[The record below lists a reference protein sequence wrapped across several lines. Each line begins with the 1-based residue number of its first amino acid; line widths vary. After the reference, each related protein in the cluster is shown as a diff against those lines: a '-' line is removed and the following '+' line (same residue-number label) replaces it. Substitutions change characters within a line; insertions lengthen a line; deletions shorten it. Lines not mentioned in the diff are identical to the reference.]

1 MPSVGRSQHYKN
13 STAVTKRSRFRS
25 ATERAAH
32 RLRGGFAGRRI
43 EGSFRAGS
51 LNISKRFRI
60 AHVTGQENK
69 VRWYRETF
77 ALLHT
82 YAEGRFFRPVNH
94 EEIKGDTPMAKELAK
109 TYDPQSIES
118 RLYQKWLDK
127 KYFAAHVDRSKKPF
141 TIVMPPP
148 NITGQPA
155 YGTRTR
161 QHPAGYSYP
170 LEAYAGL

>member
-1 MPSVGRSQHYKN
+1 MNMILVGLVLFRDMPFTLLVNVLVDWITKSVRMIRLKINLIMKPLDKPARAFYSSNIRAHPAGRSQHNKN

-82 YAEGRFFRPVNH
+82 YAEGRFF
-94 EEIKGDTPMAKELAK
+94 
-109 TYDPQSIES
+109 DP
-118 RLYQKWLDK
+118 
-127 KYFAAHVDRSKKPF
+127 
-141 TIVMPPP
+141 
-148 NITGQPA
+148 
-155 YGTRTR
+155 
-161 QHPAGYSYP
+161 
-170 LEAYAGL
+170 

>member
-13 STAVTKRSRFRS
+13 STAETKRSRFRS

-82 YAEGRFFRPVNH
+82 YAEGRFFDPRTTKKLKETHQWQRNWQRPMIPKALSPDSTRN
-94 EEIKGDTPMAKELAK
+94 GWTRN
-109 TYDPQSIES
+109 TS
-118 RLYQKWLDK
+118 RL
-127 KYFAAHVDRSKKPF
+127 
-141 TIVMPPP
+141 T
-148 NITGQPA
+148 
-155 YGTRTR
+155 
-161 QHPAGYSYP
+161 
-170 LEAYAGL
+170 

>member
-1 MPSVGRSQHYKN
+1 MQIKN
-13 STAVTKRSRFRS
+13 AARNPLTNPRGHFIVVTLERISRENYAFPGPLSTLQESTAGTKRSTFRS

-82 YAEGRFFRPVNH
+82 YAEGRFFDPRTTKKLKETHQWQRNWQRRCARQRP
-94 EEIKGDTPMAKELAK
+94 
-109 TYDPQSIES
+109 S
-118 RLYQKWLDK
+118 
-127 KYFAAHVDRSKKPF
+127 
-141 TIVMPPP
+141 
-148 NITGQPA
+148 
-155 YGTRTR
+155 
-161 QHPAGYSYP
+161 
-170 LEAYAGL
+170 